1 MAFVEDLSGIEQHRA
16 MPDPREVALDL
27 EAFHHL
33 VLRDNLFQKQP
44 EFRDVPKTV
53 FQIVDFMPL
62 RRRSRHFERSIEGA
76 ARNNDSQILIEHE
89 ERFADRV
96 HDRFGQ
102 QECLFAILKSI
113 TIGRQRRE
121 PAPYPGAPQAN

>member
-1 MAFVEDLSGIEQHRA
+1 
-16 MPDPREVALDL
+16 
-27 EAFHHL
+27 
-33 VLRDNLFQKQP
+33 
-44 EFRDVPKTV
+44 
-53 FQIVDFMPL
+53 MPL

-102 QECLFAILKSI
+102 QERLFATLKSLQGLVGHHDLAFSLRLI
-113 TIGRQRRE
+113 RLRRKPIGR
-121 PAPYPGAPQAN
+121 

>member
-1 MAFVEDLSGIEQHRA
+1 
-16 MPDPREVALDL
+16 
-27 EAFHHL
+27 
-33 VLRDNLFQKQP
+33 
-44 EFRDVPKTV
+44 
-53 FQIVDFMPL
+53 MPL

-102 QECLFAILKSI
+102 QERLLATLKSLP
-113 TIGRQRRE
+113 GFVGHRDSVSAKRDCALSGCAARRQAARSQ
-121 PAPYPGAPQAN
+121 APGAAEPERRRRASGQREDSEYSSEQPERRLSEMLAASAMTAWI